1 MTVGGAGFVNV
12 DITSMFV
19 VPVSILI
26 LLLVAFYRRGCLR
39 LSLRSGLSVAAGVG
53 DVGVGVGSGGDVAG
67 AVWCG

>member
-1 MTVGGAGFVNV
+1 
-12 DITSMFV
+12 MFV

-67 AVWCG
+67 AVWGG